1 MMDDIRANGT
11 IDAQPSSEGD
21 DISDQHVPLPSDQ
34 LDSTSSPT
42 KSYTGSS
49 NPFEGHSF
57 TDDGYVSDATRST
70 IGTRLK
76 QALRLTS
83 SKEPYCRIE
92 QIINS
97 LDDYEPGYGKVAAIE
112 NLDGDFLVFRKFGWL
127 HNYSLLYLQ
136 DELVQQQDE
145 IERFDRWESKNGDP
159 AKLVSRRKDHAF
171 RESRRKE
178 LVGKLHIKLAQYDEL
193 LLRMQKIQA
202 IKRPTERSQ
211 SNLSNLISNTQS
223 LVADESDW
231 IRCGPDLAALGRD
244 SEHGWLN
251 SFLDDILNKVSMRFT
266 MGVFRSHEQ
275 KLKTGNEDLQ
285 LLSTERLDIFLRIV
299 LTIIATVLLLAP
311 VFTLFRLQPTTQA
324 EFHSKSN
331 YQILTVFVFTLVFS
345 ASCSIFTKAKRQEVF
360 TATAAYCAVL
370 VVFLGNT
377 SNVLIAQGSS

>member
-1 MMDDIRANGT
+1 MTEIRADDT
-11 IDAQPSSEGD
+11 IDAQPFTEGE
-21 DISDQHVPLPSDQ
+21 DISVQPVEVPLDQ
-34 LDSTSSPT
+34 PECVTSPT
-42 KSYTGSS
+42 KSCAGLP
-49 NPFEGHSF
+49 NPFEEHSF
-57 TDDGYVSDATRST
+57 TDDGYVSDARPNT

-76 QALRLTS
+76 RALHLTPS
-83 SKEPYCRIE
+83 EEPDFRIE

-97 LDDYEPGYGKVAAIE
+97 LDDYDPGYGKVAAIGD
-112 NLDGDFLVFRKFGWL
+112 LDGDFLVFRKFGWL
-127 HNYSLLYLQ
+127 HNYALLYLQ

-145 IERFDRWESKNGDP
+145 IEAFDRWESRNGDP

-178 LVGKLHIKLAQYDEL
+178 LVGKLHAKLAQYDEL
-193 LLRMQKIQA
+193 LLRLQKIQA

-223 LVADESDW
+223 LVSDESDW
-231 IRCGPDLAALGRD
+231 VRYGPDLAAVGRG

-251 SFLDDILNKVSMRFT
+251 TFIEDTLNMISVTLTKNI
-266 MGVFRSHEQ
+266 FRSHEQ
-275 KLKTGNEDLQ
+275 RLKTGKEDLQ
-285 LLSTERLDIFLRIV
+285 LLSAERLDIFLQTV

-324 EFHSKSN
+324 EFRSKSN

-345 ASCSIFTKAKRQEVF
+345 ASCSIFTKAKRQEIF
-360 TATAAYCAVL
+360 AATAAYCAVL

-377 SNVLIAQGSS
+377 SNVMMSQYSN